1 MSESNK
7 FVSPSLFLLAA
18 LCFFLPFVSF
28 TCQGQ
33 RIATISGMELITGT
47 QIQKFEMEKFDT
59 GQKNPDLNKQRDV
72 NSEPL
77 AVAAFIFAL
86 LGIVV
91 SLIPR
96 YSRMLSLIAGALGA
110 LMLLFLRSS
119 IGGEVTGDFDFKI
132 IEVSY
137 EWGYYLS
144 LIILIAAFAIN
155 LYQIIT
161 ENRAVTVTSI
171 DELQFANAVHCTVCG
186 AQNDAG
192 SIFCSKCGHTL
203 NPQGNL

>member
-1 MSESNK
+1 MTESGR
-7 FVSPSLFLLAA
+7 FISPALFLLAA

-33 RIATISGMELITGT
+33 TIATISGMELITGT
-47 QIQKFEMEKFDT
+47 KIEKFEMEKFDNQQT
-59 GQKNPDLNKQRDV
+59 NPDLDKDRNV
-72 NSEPL
+72 SSEPL

-86 LGIVV
+86 CGIIV

-96 YSRMLSLIAGALGA
+96 YSRMLSIIAGALGA

-144 LIILIAAFAIN
+144 FIFFISPFALN
-155 LYQIIT
+155 LYNMIN
-161 ENRAVTVTSI
+161 ENRSAVVTSI
-171 DELQFANAVHCTVCG
+171 DDLTFTNVIYCSKCG
-186 AQNDAG
+186 TSNSAG

-203 NPQGNL
+203 TPEGNL

>member
-1 MSESNK
+1 MNESNK

-33 RIATISGMELITGT
+33 KIATVTGMELVTGT
-47 QIQKFEMEKFDT
+47 KIQKFEMEKFDT
-59 GQKNPDLNKQRDV
+59 GQTNPDLDKQRDV

-77 AVAAFIFAL
+77 AIAAFIFAL
-86 LGIVV
+86 SGIIV
-91 SLIPR
+91 SLITR

-144 LIILIAAFAIN
+144 LILLIAAFALN
-155 LYQIIT
+155 LYLVISA
-161 ENRAVTVTSI
+161 NRTADVTSI
-171 DELQFANAVHCTVCG
+171 DDLQFPNIVYCSSCG
-186 AQNDAG
+186 AQNDTE
-192 SIFCSKCGHTL
+192 SIFCIKCGHTL
-203 NPQGNL
+203 HPQ

>member
-1 MSESNK
+1 MNESNK

-33 RIATISGMELITGT
+33 RIATVTGMELITGT
-47 QIQKFEMEKFDT
+47 KIEKFEMEKFDT
-59 GQKNPDLNKQRDV
+59 GQTNPDLDKQRDV
-72 NSEPL
+72 NTEPL

-96 YSRMLSLIAGALGA
+96 YTKMLSLVAGALGA

-119 IGGEVTGDFDFKI
+119 IGGEVAGDFNFKI

-144 LIILIAAFAIN
+144 LILLIAAFAIN
-155 LYQIIT
+155 LYQVLSG
-161 ENRAVTVTSI
+161 NRAAAVTSI
-171 DELQFANAVHCTVCG
+171 DDLQYSNVVYCPSCG
-186 AQNDAG
+186 AKNDAG
-192 SIFCSKCGHTL
+192 SIFCSKCGHTIT
-203 NPQGNL
+203 P

>member
-1 MSESNK
+1 MKESNK
-7 FVSPSLFLLAA
+7 FVSPALFLLVA

-33 RIATISGMELITGT
+33 RIATITGMELVTGT
-47 QIQKFEMEKFDT
+47 KIEKF
-59 GQKNPDLNKQRDV
+59 QMQNFNMQQEESDLDKERDV

-77 AVAAFIFAL
+77 AVAAFIFAIM
-86 LGIVV
+86 GIVV

-96 YSRMLSLIAGALGA
+96 YSKILSIILGALGV

-132 IEVSY
+132 VEVSY
-137 EWGYYLS
+137 EWGYYFAL
-144 LIILIAAFAIN
+144 LLFAAGFALN
-155 LYQIIT
+155 LYWKIS
-161 ENRAVTVTSI
+161 ENKLSVSTNADDINFSDAV
-171 DELQFANAVHCTVCG
+171 LCPKCG
-186 AQNDAG
+186 YSNSTG

-203 NPQGNL
+203 TPEGNL